1 MLTETWTNKE
11 HSNASIDIENYHIIS
26 RCDRAD
32 TTAGIGGG
40 IIVYSRTNIS
50 ASEVKS
56 TSIDSSFN
64 QYSEIKLNCDDGS
77 EGIQVYV
84 IYRPHKLYNDDEN
97 VRSNNQNLNNLI
109 KSARGHSIF
118 IGDFNYR
125 DIDWLNNSAVN
136 PQSKLL
142 LETTND
148 AFCHNKSLFQ
158 LMYLVPYW
166 ILYPIQILCT
176 VLMTSA
182 ILVKVTIKQLVL
194 KLKQT

>member
-64 QYSEIKLNCDDGS
+64 QYSQIKLNCDDGS
-77 EGIQVYV
+77 EDIQVYV

-136 PQSKLL
+136 PQSKLF

-148 AFCHNKSLFQ
+148 CFLSQQVTFSTHVSGSL
-158 LMYLVPYW
+158 LD
-166 ILYPIQILCT
+166 
-176 VLMTSA
+176 
-182 ILVKVTIKQLVL
+182 LVL
-194 KLKQT
+194 TSHPNLMHSVDDIGYIGKNDHK